1 MKLIETWRK
10 DAAREIDALLS
21 VASPLEAFLIEGPY
35 LTIQYANVKNYGDG
49 AVREYMAQEN
59 RDPDQFT
66 WEIDA
71 RRLRRRVAEI
81 EAGYLRA
88 LNRARR
94 EIMGFHRRQLPVS
107 WHVTGSYGEIT
118 GQHYTA
124 LERVAICLPRDW
136 KFSPAGLMMYLAP
149 ARAAKVGLI
158 YLNVPAP
165 TGETQPDPMLF
176 WMARQWGVEK
186 VYCLPEICSIFAF
199 TQGTE
204 TVPRVDKIIS
214 QGSTAVQAAM
224 LMVSQS
230 VGTKFLAA
238 DNDTIIIADNTAN
251 PAYIAA
257 DVVCLTEDPSLRRV
271 VVITPSV
278 VTANE
283 VMEEIS
289 KLAGSASDPHR
300 QMLDRTGAIVLTR
313 TLAEAI
319 EIANHHPPKH
329 LNLFVEHPL
338 ELLSSISNAGV
349 ICLGENTP
357 AALDQYFASAGNLA
371 PPSPQLRYSS
381 PLEVQD
387 FLKRSSLVFY
397 SKRKVK
403 GICRLMD
410 TLTRQEQLPLHSRS
424 IRIRLG

>member
-10 DAAREIDALLS
+10 DAAREIDALLA
-21 VASPLEAFLIEGPY
+21 VPNPLETFLIEGPN

-49 AVREYMAQEN
+49 AVREYLAQED
-59 RDPDQFT
+59 RDPEQFT

-81 EAGYLRA
+81 EPAYLRA

-94 EIMGFHRRQLPVS
+94 EILSFHRRQLPVS
-107 WHVTGSYGEIT
+107 WHVTGAYGEIT
-118 GQHYTA
+118 GQHYTS

-136 KFSPAGLMMYLAP
+136 RFSPAGLMMYLAP
-149 ARAAKVGLI
+149 ARAAKVGLT

-165 TGETQPDPMLF
+165 AGDNLPDPMLF
-176 WMARQWGVEK
+176 WIARQWGVEK
-186 VYCLPEICSIFAF
+186 VYCLPEVCSIFAF
-199 TQGTE
+199 SQGTE
-204 TVPRVDKIIS
+204 TVPKVDKIIV
-214 QGSTAVQAAM
+214 QGPAAVQAAA
-224 LMVSQS
+224 LMVSQN
-230 VGTKFLAA
+230 VGVKFLAGE
-238 DNDTIIIADNTAN
+238 NDTIIVADNTAN

-289 KLAGSASDPHR
+289 KLAGNASDPHR
-300 QMLDRTGAIVLTR
+300 QMLDKTGAIVLTR
-313 TLAEAI
+313 TLVESI
-319 EIANHHPPKH
+319 DIVNQHPPKH
-329 LNLFVEHPL
+329 LNLFVEHQL

-349 ICLGENTP
+349 ICLGEDTP
-357 AALDQYFASAGNLA
+357 AALDTYFASAGNLA

-397 SKRKVK
+397 SKRKLK
-403 GICRLMD
+403 GISSLMD